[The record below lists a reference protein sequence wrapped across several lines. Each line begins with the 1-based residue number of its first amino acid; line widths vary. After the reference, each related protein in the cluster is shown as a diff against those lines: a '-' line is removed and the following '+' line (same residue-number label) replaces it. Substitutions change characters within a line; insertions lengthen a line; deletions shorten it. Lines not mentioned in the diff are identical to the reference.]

1 MWQKIRKALWGIV
14 LILGLTN
21 VVLEAWH
28 RGFDSGYGMAMSD
41 VLLQIETPENY
52 FIKNLTSRHLA
63 GYNKNRRQENDQSQG
78 H

>member
-52 FIKNLTSRHLA
+52 FIKRFDIKTP
-63 GYNKNRRQENDQSQG
+63 RRVQQEQETG
-78 H
+78 R

>member
-52 FIKNLTSRHLA
+52 FIKRFDIKTPHRVQ
-63 GYNKNRRQENDQSQG
+63 QEQETG
-78 H
+78 R

>member
-52 FIKNLTSRHLA
+52 FIKRFDIKTP
-63 GYNKNRRQENDQSQG
+63 RRVQQEQETER
-78 H
+78 

>member
-21 VVLEAWH
+21 LVLEAWH
-28 RGFDSGYGMAMSD
+28 RGFDSGYSLAMSD

-52 FIKNLTSRHLA
+52 FIKRFDIKTP
-63 GYNKNRRQENDQSQG
+63 RRVQQEQEIG
-78 H
+78 K